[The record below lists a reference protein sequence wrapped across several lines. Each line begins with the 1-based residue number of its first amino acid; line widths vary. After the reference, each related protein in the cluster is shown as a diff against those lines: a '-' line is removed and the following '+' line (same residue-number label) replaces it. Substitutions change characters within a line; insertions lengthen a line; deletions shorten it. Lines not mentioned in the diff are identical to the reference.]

1 MVSLLL
7 PVIYLAFISLGLP
20 DSLLGSAWPV
30 MYPELGTSVSSAGI
44 ISMII
49 AAGTIVSSL
58 NSDRLNTRFGTGKIT
73 AVSVLT
79 TAVALFGFSVS
90 HSFLALC
97 LWGIPYGLGAGSV
110 DAALNNYVAL
120 HYKARHMSWL
130 HCMWGVGCS
139 TGPVV
144 MGYAINHST
153 WSNGYRTIALFQ
165 IVLTLILFF
174 SLPLWQKP
182 SADASAD
189 ENSVPEQRSF
199 SRLIRVPGVKEV
211 LTCFFCYCAV
221 ESTAGMWA
229 ASYCTLFR
237 GIDAKRAASWA
248 SLFYVGITIGRFF
261 CGFITMKLNDQKMIR
276 LGQAVIAVG
285 TILMLLPLGDSL
297 LFIGLILI
305 GLGCAP
311 IYPSIIHETPANF
324 GADLSQGIIGIQ
336 MAFAYV
342 GTCLMPP
349 VFGVLGQHISFGLY
363 PVFLMAILILM
374 VVMAERMHRVTAE
387 KRNSYKANY

>member
-58 NSDRLNTRFGTGKIT
+58 NSDRLNTRFGTGKSRSKRSHNSSG
-73 AVSVLT
+73 AVWILRQP
-79 TAVALFGFSVS
+79 LFSRPLPLGY
-90 HSFLALC
+90 
-97 LWGIPYGLGAGSV
+97 PYGLGAGSV

-153 WSNGYRTIALFQ
+153 WNNGYRTIALFQ

-189 ENSVPEQRSF
+189 ETSVPEQRSF
-199 SRLIRVPGVKEV
+199 SRLIRVPGVKE
-211 LTCFFCYCAV
+211 F
-221 ESTAGMWA
+221 
-229 ASYCTLFR
+229 
-237 GIDAKRAASWA
+237 
-248 SLFYVGITIGRFF
+248 
-261 CGFITMKLNDQKMIR
+261 
-276 LGQAVIAVG
+276 
-285 TILMLLPLGDSL
+285 
-297 LFIGLILI
+297 
-305 GLGCAP
+305 
-311 IYPSIIHETPANF
+311 
-324 GADLSQGIIGIQ
+324 
-336 MAFAYV
+336 
-342 GTCLMPP
+342 
-349 VFGVLGQHISFGLY
+349 
-363 PVFLMAILILM
+363 
-374 VVMAERMHRVTAE
+374 
-387 KRNSYKANY
+387 

>member
-153 WSNGYRTIALFQ
+153 WNNGYRTIALFQ

-248 SLFYVGITIGRFF
+248 SLFYVGITIGPVSY
-261 CGFITMKLNDQKMIR
+261 THLTLPTKLE
-276 LGQAVIAVG
+276 V
-285 TILMLLPLGDSL
+285 
-297 LFIGLILI
+297 
-305 GLGCAP
+305 
-311 IYPSIIHETPANF
+311 
-324 GADLSQGIIGIQ
+324 
-336 MAFAYV
+336 
-342 GTCLMPP
+342 
-349 VFGVLGQHISFGLY
+349 
-363 PVFLMAILILM
+363 
-374 VVMAERMHRVTAE
+374 
-387 KRNSYKANY
+387 

>member
-30 MYPELGTSVSSAGI
+30 MYQELGTSVSSAGI

-130 HCMWGVGCS
+130 HCMWGGGCS

-153 WSNGYRTIALFQ
+153 GNNGYRTIALFQ

-182 SADASAD
+182 SADASSD
-189 ENSVPEQRSF
+189 ETSVPEQRSF

-363 PVFLMAILILM
+363 PVFLMAVLILM

>member
-1 MVSLLL
+1 
-7 PVIYLAFISLGLP
+7 
-20 DSLLGSAWPV
+20 
-30 MYPELGTSVSSAGI
+30 
-44 ISMII
+44 MII

-153 WSNGYRTIALFQ
+153 WNNGYRTIALFQ

-182 SADASAD
+182 SA
-189 ENSVPEQRSF
+189 
-199 SRLIRVPGVKEV
+199 G
-211 LTCFFCYCAV
+211 CFC
-221 ESTAGMWA
+221 
-229 ASYCTLFR
+229 R
-237 GIDAKRAASWA
+237 
-248 SLFYVGITIGRFF
+248 
-261 CGFITMKLNDQKMIR
+261 
-276 LGQAVIAVG
+276 
-285 TILMLLPLGDSL
+285 
-297 LFIGLILI
+297 
-305 GLGCAP
+305 
-311 IYPSIIHETPANF
+311 
-324 GADLSQGIIGIQ
+324 
-336 MAFAYV
+336 
-342 GTCLMPP
+342 
-349 VFGVLGQHISFGLY
+349 
-363 PVFLMAILILM
+363 
-374 VVMAERMHRVTAE
+374 
-387 KRNSYKANY
+387 